1 MAQIIFFISIVALV
15 VLSAGT
21 VVVVFH
27 FFQYR
32 LKKDKHRRMIAL
44 FLVGSLLLFFLEL
57 VMLLGADWSAI
68 NEVIGEY
75 FFKNSL

>member
-1 MAQIIFFISIVALV
+1 MAFV
-15 VLSAGT
+15 VLGAGT

-32 LKKDKHRRMIAL
+32 LKKDKHRRIIVL
-44 FLVGSLLLFFLEL
+44 FLAGSFLLFFLEL
-57 VMLLGADWSAI
+57 VILLGADWSAI
-68 NEVIGEY
+68 NGVIREY